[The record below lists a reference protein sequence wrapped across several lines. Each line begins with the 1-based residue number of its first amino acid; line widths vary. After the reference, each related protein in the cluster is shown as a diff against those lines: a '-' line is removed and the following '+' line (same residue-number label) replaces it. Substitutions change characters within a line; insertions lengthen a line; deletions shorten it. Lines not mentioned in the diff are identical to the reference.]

1 MTKRSPVKQWQ
12 KGDLVL
18 LENEPKVHARL
29 LVIVEVNGSTAKVAP
44 LDLATAADATSN
56 RREEIFSPLEAL
68 VDPAMFL
75 KTDEFLETLRSHLR
89 EMEARKK

>member
-29 LVIVEVNGSTAKVAP
+29 MEIVEVNGSMAKLTP
-44 LDLATAADATSN
+44 LDHSAAADAVSN

-68 VDPAMFL
+68 VDPAMFI
-75 KTDEFLETLRSHLR
+75 KTEEFLETLRSQLSGKETR
-89 EMEARKK
+89 EK